1 MSSRRVAVKS
11 TKKDL
16 LLVDVPLRCVLS
28 PAEYCPCPCPCPSP
42 SASAIGLARTGGS
55 LVAPIYA
62 VQRTSVMTHIVD
74 KINDR
79 RRERRR
85 RTGLLSDVVVL
96 ERRAATQQHQVQQE
110 QEQEQQDK
118 GVSDR
123 GTDDEEGST
132 TAPGVAAAGAALEPP
147 PSRPPPPPRSSPDRP
162 DHHHHH
168 HDHLALLPP
177 LYYSFE
183 FFPPKTEAGVR
194 NLQARIER
202 MVHALDPLFVSVT
215 FAPQSYHT
223 SLDLAAYVQRYLGV
237 DVCLHVTCQGMNR
250 LEMKLVLNQ
259 AKHAG
264 IQNLLVLRGD
274 PPPGQSRWKQGQQV
288 QGNDSDDDGGGV
300 FPRAIDLVKWIKQ
313 NYGDWFGLAVAGH
326 PEGQSVPDPT
336 RTTTTKAT
344 SASGGDI
351 PEDKHR
357 PPSSSSSSS
366 SLLTDEEIGHLK
378 EKVDAGADFI
388 VTQFYYDAA
397 AFTDFV
403 RRCRAS
409 GIACP
414 IVPGILPVQSYST
427 LLKMT
432 TYCGVRVPPALE
444 EQVRSVRTN
453 DEQVKDL
460 GCQHAVEMCRTALD
474 ICVDDNVN
482 TDDDD
487 DDDTDDSDDYYG
499 GVDGLHFYTLNLE
512 RSVTRVLAGLGAL
525 DDDGSG
531 GGSPL
536 VPMPTPLAPPS
547 SDVPISVEAQTT
559 TTVAATTSNAGA
571 AAASSRR
578 QLPWRPSALTQRSQE
593 RVRPINWAN
602 RPRSYVMR
610 TDDWDEF
617 PNGRWGDASSP
628 AFGELSALSHFY
640 SSPVPVA
647 AAPTGAY
654 GYNDGD
660 ADDDDDPRR
669 MLGGFPQTHHD
680 LYEVF
685 ARYVEGRIPS
695 IPWCE
700 SPLQAESFLIQEQ
713 LAQLNREGFLTIN
726 SQPSVNGAPSSHKTF
741 GWGHPNGYVYQKAYC
756 ECFCSP
762 DRVHR
767 LKGVVSKHP
776 SMVLYAINATDAVA
790 LTRTNRTRASSIA
803 SSKSKT
809 APLPETVV
817 MVSGDGPSSAALG
830 MMMGDGVTAL
840 TWGVFPNKEVIQ
852 PTIFDPET
860 FLGVWAEEAF
870 SLWDAWIQLYDPG
883 TASRELL
890 ESVRDSYFL
899 CAIVDNDYVSAP
911 PNAAAAAAASAPIAT
926 TKTVRGGTADPPPSS
941 AAGPSSNHL
950 WDAMLRSFIVN
961 AELT

>member
-1 MSSRRVAVKS
+1 
-11 TKKDL
+11 
-16 LLVDVPLRCVLS
+16 
-28 PAEYCPCPCPCPSP
+28 
-42 SASAIGLARTGGS
+42 
-55 LVAPIYA
+55 
-62 VQRTSVMTHIVD
+62 MTHIID

-85 RTGLLSDVVVL
+85 RRTRLLLLDDVAL
-96 ERRAATQQHQVQQE
+96 ERRDATQQQQVQQE
-110 QEQEQQDK
+110 QVQEQQDTV
-118 GVSDR
+118 GGDG
-123 GTDDEEGST
+123 GTDDDASMAALT
-132 TAPGVAAAGAALEPP
+132 PGVTTPAAAPSLPDATTTTTTTTPLSNHP
-147 PSRPPPPPRSSPDRP
+147 PSPPGSN
-162 DHHHHH
+162 
-168 HDHLALLPP
+168 LPP

-259 AKHAG
+259 ARHAG
-264 IQNLLVLRGD
+264 IQNVLVLRGD
-274 PPPGQSRWKQGQQV
+274 PPPGQSRWKQGQHV
-288 QGNDSDDDGGGV
+288 IGSPSEEDEEI

-326 PEGQSVPDPT
+326 PEGQSVPDST
-336 RTTTTKAT
+336 RTTTAT
-344 SASGGDI
+344 TSLTTGGDI
-351 PEDKHR
+351 PEDR
-357 PPSSSSSSS
+357 RRTPS
-366 SLLTDEEIGHLK
+366 SLLTDEEILHLK
-378 EKVDAGADFI
+378 EKVEAGADFI

-397 AFTDFV
+397 AFADFV

-427 LLKMT
+427 LMKMT

-460 GCQHAVEMCRTALD
+460 GCQHAVEMCRAALD
-474 ICVDDNVN
+474 IGVDDCMN
-482 TDDDD
+482 TVDDD

-525 DDDGSG
+525 DDFPESGS
-531 GGSPL
+531 
-536 VPMPTPLAPPS
+536 PMPTPAPPS
-547 SDVPISVEAQTT
+547 SSVPSKVEAPTT
-559 TTVAATTSNAGA
+559 TAVASTKSDAGA
-571 AAASSRR
+571 AAATSPPPPISHTSSTSTSGLGRR

-647 AAPTGAY
+647 APGAY
-654 GYNDGD
+654 GYNDGNVE
-660 ADDDDDPRR
+660 DDDPRR

-741 GWGHPNGYVYQKAYC
+741 GWGHPNGHVYQKAYC

-762 DRVHR
+762 DRVQR

-790 LTRTNRTRASSIA
+790 LTRTTNRTRGSLSSS
-803 SSKSKT
+803 SSKST
-809 APLPETVV
+809 TTRLPETVV
-817 MVSGDGPSSAALG
+817 MVSGDGSSSALG
-830 MMMGDGVTAL
+830 MGDGVTAL

-870 SLWDAWIQLYDPG
+870 SLWVAWIHLYDPG
-883 TASRELL
+883 TASRALL
-890 ESVRDSYFL
+890 QSVRDSYYL
-899 CAIVDNDYVSAP
+899 CAIVDNDYVSAANAANAA
-911 PNAAAAAAASAPIAT
+911 NAAAAT
-926 TKTVRGGTADPPPSS
+926 TTTILRGGTAADMPPSPS
-941 AAGPSSNHL
+941 AGASSSNHL
-950 WDAMLRSFIVN
+950 WDAMLRS
-961 AELT
+961 

>member
-1 MSSRRVAVKS
+1 
-11 TKKDL
+11 
-16 LLVDVPLRCVLS
+16 
-28 PAEYCPCPCPCPSP
+28 
-42 SASAIGLARTGGS
+42 
-55 LVAPIYA
+55 
-62 VQRTSVMTHIVD
+62 MTHIVD

-85 RTGLLSDVVVL
+85 RRTRMVVL
-96 ERRAATQQHQVQQE
+96 ERRAVKQQHQVKQQE
-110 QEQEQQDK
+110 QGQQDK
-118 GVSDR
+118 VGD
-123 GTDDEEGST
+123 GGGIDDDASMA
-132 TAPGVAAAGAALEPP
+132 APGVAAAGAALEPP
-147 PSRPPPPPRSSPDRP
+147 PPPLPDRH

-168 HDHLALLPP
+168 DPHHHLALLPP

-202 MVHALDPLFVSVT
+202 MVQTLDPLFVSVT

-223 SLDLAAYVQRYLGV
+223 TLDLASYVQRYLGV

-259 AKHAG
+259 ARHAG

-274 PPPGQSRWKQGQQV
+274 PPPGQSRWKQGQHV
-288 QGNDSDDDGGGV
+288 QGNESSDDGGGV

-313 NYGDWFGLAVAGH
+313 TYGDWFGLAVAGH

-336 RTTTTKAT
+336 RTKAT
-344 SASGGDI
+344 GTNGGDI
-351 PEDKHR
+351 PEDKR
-357 PPSSSSSSS
+357 RTPSSSSSSS
-366 SLLTDEEIGHLK
+366 SNLSDEEIVHLK
-378 EKVDAGADFI
+378 EKVEAGADLI

-397 AFTDFV
+397 TFADFV
-403 RRCRAS
+403 KRCRAL

-427 LLKMT
+427 LVRMT
-432 TYCGVRVPPALE
+432 TYCGVHVPPALE
-444 EQVRSVRTN
+444 EQVRNVQTN

-474 ICVDDNVN
+474 ICVDDCMNA
-482 TDDDD
+482 
-487 DDDTDDSDDYYG
+487 DDSDDCYG

-525 DDDGSG
+525 DDDDDVPG
-531 GGSPL
+531 GGSPIPL
-536 VPMPTPLAPPS
+536 TTSDGPSNAEAPTTA
-547 SDVPISVEAQTT
+547 TT
-559 TTVAATTSNAGA
+559 TTTTATTSNAGA
-571 AAASSRR
+571 AALSPPPPPTSKTSSSTSGLGRR

-647 AAPTGAY
+647 AAGAY
-654 GYNDGD
+654 GYNDGNL
-660 ADDDDDPRR
+660 DDDDPRR

-726 SQPSVNGAPSSHKTF
+726 SQPSVNGASSSHKTF

-767 LKGVVSKHP
+767 LRGVVARHP
-776 SMVLYAINATDAVA
+776 SMVLYAINAADAVS
-790 LTRTNRTRASSIA
+790 LTRTNRTRASSA

-817 MVSGDGPSSAALG
+817 MVSGDGPG

-870 SLWDAWIQLYDPG
+870 SLWDAWIHLYDPG
-883 TASRELL
+883 TASRALL
-890 ESVRDSYFL
+890 ESIRDSYFL

-911 PNAAAAAAASAPIAT
+911 TNAAAATAASAPTTTTT
-926 TKTVRGGTADPPPSS
+926 TKTVRGGTADPPLSS

-950 WDAMLRSFIVN
+950 WDAMLRS
-961 AELT
+961 